1 MIKRDSRVSEYRWGI
16 IYMSNIETSNWLIEG
31 MTPLQVEQEKFLAC
45 IGYEI
50 RRQRVDQGI
59 TQKELANRLGVNSPS
74 VISRWESGGCNL
86 SIKRIVEIF
95 NALGLKFNI
104 TIGDNSWELAITQ
117 N

>member
-1 MIKRDSRVSEYRWGI
+1 MNNSS
-16 IYMSNIETSNWLIEG
+16 TSNWLTEG

-50 RRQRVDQGI
+50 RKQRVDQGI
-59 TQKELANRLGVNSPS
+59 TQKELANRLGVNSPG
-74 VISRWESGGCNL
+74 VISRWESGGCNF

-104 TIGDNSWELAITQ
+104 TIGDNSWELAIMK